1 METQLTVKVYGRST
15 RLFSVSYENY
25 GDSVLDVLVE
35 RLSKI
40 DQETRGVEIGND
52 LFPDL
57 AKIKESYKVYAIFSV
72 YKEQVIMCVFY
83 ETDTFV
89 ALLDLD
95 HTLLS
100 WRAGDTI
107 PVVDETATERYSL
120 MSELTDKEVAHI
132 WNLIE
137 NSVSFVIYGKMIE
150 DYE

>member
-1 METQLTVKVYGRST
+1 
-15 RLFSVSYENY
+15 
-25 GDSVLDVLVE
+25 
-35 RLSKI
+35 
-40 DQETRGVEIGND
+40 
-52 LFPDL
+52 
-57 AKIKESYKVYAIFSV
+57 V

-107 PVVDETATERYSL
+107 PVVNEAEAERYSL

-137 NSVSFVIYGKMIE
+137 NSVSFVMYGKMIE